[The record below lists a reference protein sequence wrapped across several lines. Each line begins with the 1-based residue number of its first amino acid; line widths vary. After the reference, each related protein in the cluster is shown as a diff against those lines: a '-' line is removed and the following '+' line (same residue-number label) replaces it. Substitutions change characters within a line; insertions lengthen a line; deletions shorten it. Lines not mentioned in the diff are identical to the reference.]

1 MIRAKHSLR
10 IAAAERQ
17 ALRRRVKQM
26 YDYFNQGL
34 WEKCFSLIDPKI
46 SEKSTTEFPPYAERL
61 QEFKEAYGA
70 IRPWY
75 VRISLYLDA
84 STSKRDDRP
93 FAYVYTVWQDDA
105 HGFHM
110 FRERWVRDG
119 NHWFTQVVGLVVN
132 RQELAGN
139 RD

>member
-1 MIRAKHSLR
+1 MIRAKHSSFS
-10 IAAAERQ
+10 ATAERQ

-26 YDYFNQGL
+26 YDWFNRGL
-34 WEKCFSLIDPKI
+34 WEKCFALIDPRI
-46 SEKSTTEFPPYAERL
+46 REKSTMKLPPYVERL

-75 VRISLYLDA
+75 VRISLHLDW
-84 STSKRDDRP
+84 SSSKHDDGP
-93 FAYVYTVWQDDA
+93 FAYVHTVWQDKA

-110 FRERWVRDG
+110 FRERWVRHG
-119 NHWFTQVVGLVVN
+119 KHWFTQVVGLVVN

-139 RD
+139 QD